1 MKRAHRGPASIV
13 NSRWLVLAGFLLLSC
28 ASSWVAAAPFAFNYG
43 SKDEQTTILAT
54 ALDNSGNTYI
64 CGTFGSATLTMGSM
78 ALTRLGFVDSFAA
91 KLDTAGTVLW
101 AKGFGGTTAQTRCRA
116 AMPDNAGNVYLG
128 GDFGQGNLTSP
139 PLSVIGVFDAFVFK
153 LDAATGNTVWAK
165 NFGGIGNAV
174 SYGRALASD
183 GSGNVYL
190 GGDFSSG
197 GNLTTPPLTRIGAY
211 DAFVFKLNAGTG
223 AIAWA
228 KNFGGK
234 GAATYGRALTAAAGS
249 IYLGGDFA
257 TANLTTPALTRI
269 GFRDGYAFK
278 LDAATGSLAWAK
290 NFGGP
295 DSSVGGLA
303 LTTDGSGSVYLAG
316 GFSGFVLTT
325 PRLDYMGGSGDAFVF
340 KLSAGTG
347 TITWAK
353 TFGGSGAEAAAVA
366 LASDG
371 LANIYLG
378 GFFARADI
386 TTPPLT
392 RIGPWTT
399 FAFKLDTATGNTMW
413 TKSFGGPGADTFL
426 VALAADAPGNVYLG
440 GYFQNATLT
449 IPPLTKIG
457 NVDAFIISYPTVA
470 PAPGTLVVTKSGSGT
485 GVVNSSPAGIDCNA
499 DCSEAYAASAVVTLT
514 AMASAG
520 SVFSGWLGPCAGNG
534 ICNVT
539 INGDRSV
546 IAVFAPSGTS
556 FKYDPDVNR
565 KSDAL
570 TDGLIILRHL
580 FGLTG
585 SSVTSGALAPDAT
598 LTDPTAIRQL
608 LTDIAPM
615 LDVDGNGQI
624 DALTDGLMII
634 RYMFGLRGAS
644 LTAGAVGSGATRT
657 GAEIEALLQSRMAP

>member
-1 MKRAHRGPASIV
+1 MS
-13 NSRWLVLAGFLLLSC
+13 S

-43 SKDEQTTILAT
+43 SKDVQTNILA
-54 ALDNSGNTYI
+54 AVLDNSGNTYI
-64 CGTFGSATLTMGSM
+64 CGTFGSATLTMGTVT
-78 ALTRLGFVDSFAA
+78 LTRLGSSDDAFAA
-91 KLDTAGTVLW
+91 KLDTAGNVLW
-101 AKGFGGTTAQTRCRA
+101 AKNFGGANAQSRCRA
-116 AMPDNAGNVYLG
+116 AMVDGFGNVYFG
-128 GDFGQGNLTSP
+128 GDFNQGDLTSP
-139 PLSVIGVFDAFVFK
+139 ALTLIGVYDAFVFK
-153 LDAATGNTVWAK
+153 LDAANGNTVWAK

-174 SYGRALASD
+174 AYGRALASD

-197 GNLTTPPLTRIGAY
+197 GNLTTPPLTKIGTY
-211 DAFVFKLNAGTG
+211 DAFVFRLSAGTG
-223 AIAWA
+223 AIVWA

-234 GAATYGRALTAAAGS
+234 GAATYGRAMTAAAGS

-257 TANLTTPALTRI
+257 TANLATPALTRI
-269 GFRDGYAFK
+269 GFQDAYAIK

-295 DSSVGGLA
+295 DSIVGGYA
-303 LTTDGSGSVYLAG
+303 LTIDGSGNVYLAG

-340 KLSAGTG
+340 KLNAGAGTV
-347 TITWAK
+347 TWAK
-353 TFGGSGAEAAAVA
+353 TFGGSGAEAFAVA

-399 FAFKLDTATGNTMW
+399 FAFKLDTATGNTTW
-413 TKSFGGPGADTFL
+413 AKNFGGPGADTFPA
-426 VALAADAPGNVYLG
+426 ALAADAAGIVYIG
-440 GYFQNATLT
+440 GYFQNANLT
-449 IPPLTKIG
+449 TPPLTKIG
-457 NVDAFIISYPTVA
+457 NVDAFIVNYPTVA
-470 PAPGTLVVTKSGSGT
+470 PAPGTLTVTKSGSGA
-485 GVVNSSPAGIDCNA
+485 GVVNSSPPGIDCNA

-520 SVFSGWLGPCAGNG
+520 SVFSGWLGPCAGPG
-534 ICNVT
+534 SCNVT

-556 FKYDPDVNR
+556 FKYDPDVNK

-598 LTDPTAIRQL
+598 VTDPATIRQL
-608 LTDIAPM
+608 LTDIAPL

-657 GAEIEALLQSRMAP
+657 GAQIEALLQSRMAP